1 MTDKLQVLAEA
12 ASVCRECPHGHS
24 AKQSIFGKGDPNS
37 TLVFVGEAPGET
49 DNEQG
54 ELFVGESGKLLDKM
68 VARMALEARRLGFEL
83 PKPYFANVVKH
94 YPADGKLLKSGE
106 DVRACA
112 PKLFEQLN
120 ALPNARVIVALG
132 RVAAHTL
139 LGCSVSIG
147 SLRGRSFHNS
157 RSGHDLVWTDDSE
170 TVVDGDFTFL
180 DLPNSSSEWRDPS
193 WPRLTVVPTWH
204 PAYLN
209 HQPNRMEPR
218 HQCWSDLQL
227 VLRKLHELD
236 DEIPF

>member
-1 MTDKLQVLAEA
+1 MDKLQVLADSCSA
-12 ASVCRECPHGHS
+12 CRECPHGYS
-24 AKQSIFGKGDPNS
+24 AKQSIFGKGNPHS

-68 VARMALEARRLGFEL
+68 IARMALEARKLRFEL
-83 PKPYFANVVKH
+83 PNPYFCNVVKH
-94 YPADGKLLKSGE
+94 HPSGGKLLKSGE

-120 ALPNARVIVALG
+120 TLPNARVIVALG
-132 RVAAHTL
+132 RVAAQTL
-139 LGCSVSIG
+139 LGCDHTIG
-147 SLRGRSFHNS
+147 DLRGCSFHNS
-157 RSGHDLVWTDDSE
+157 RTGDKLVWTDDSGTLE
-170 TVVDGDFTFL
+170 EDDFAYA

-193 WPRLTVVPTWH
+193 LPRLTVVPTWH

>member
-1 MTDKLQVLAEA
+1 MTDKLQVLADSC
-12 ASVCRECPHGHS
+12 SVCRECPHGHS

-68 VARMALEARRLGFEL
+68 IARMGREALSLGFGL
-83 PKPYFANVVKH
+83 PNPYFCNVVKH
-94 YPADGKLLKSGE
+94 HPSGGKLLKSGE

-120 ALPNARVIVALG
+120 TLPNVRVIVALG
-132 RVAAHTL
+132 RVAAQTL
-139 LGCSVSIG
+139 LGVGTSIG
-147 SLRGRSFHNS
+147 ILRGGAFYNS
-157 RSGHDLVWTDDSE
+157 RTGDKLVWTDDSE

-193 WPRLTVVPTWH
+193 LPRLTVVPTWH

-218 HQCWSDLQL
+218 HQSWSDLQL